1 MNRYLVE
8 RLQISVADYRAREAK
23 RDQIDM
29 NGMTNTFVHFQS
41 YSNIYSLASTTLVI
55 LDSYNVLSTA
65 VCSDVARPLPFG
77 EEPV

>member
-65 VCSDVARPLPFG
+65 VCSGVARALPFG